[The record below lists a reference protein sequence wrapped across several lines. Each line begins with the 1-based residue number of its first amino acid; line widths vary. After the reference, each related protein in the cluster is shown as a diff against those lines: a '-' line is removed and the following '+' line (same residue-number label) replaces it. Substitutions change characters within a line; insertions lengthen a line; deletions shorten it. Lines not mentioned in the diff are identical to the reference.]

1 MSGFFSIL
9 MIVAMMATLGVVIV
23 GVISMARGGT
33 FNQRNANKLMRL
45 RIVLQATALVLFA
58 VAMLFAR
65 GS

>member
-1 MSGFFSIL
+1 MSGFFAIL

-45 RIVLQATALVLFA
+45 RIALQATALVFFV
-58 VAMLFAR
+58 VAMLFGQ